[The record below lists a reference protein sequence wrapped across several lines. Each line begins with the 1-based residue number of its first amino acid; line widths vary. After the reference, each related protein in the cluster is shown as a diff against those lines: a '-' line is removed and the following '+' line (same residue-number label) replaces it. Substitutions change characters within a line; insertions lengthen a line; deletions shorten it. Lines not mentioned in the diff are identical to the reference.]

1 MKRYTFR
8 LAPVLRVR
16 RNEQDVARAGVL
28 AAVLRAD
35 AEAAA
40 LADRDRAYAAGT
52 SAHVCRT
59 AADFVF
65 EQAHRA
71 ALGAAVLEQRRR
83 LRDAEQEVEAARA
96 VWTAAAARVGA
107 LERLDE
113 RSRAEH
119 SAHTLREDELIVD
132 DLVVSRYAGSDR

>member
-1 MKRYTFR
+1 MFR
-8 LAPVLRVR
+8 LSRVLEVR

-28 AAVLRAD
+28 AASVRAA
-35 AEAAA
+35 AETAA
-40 LADRDRAYAAGT
+40 LADRDRAYAERLRTSVPSGT
-52 SAHVCRT
+52 AE
-59 AADFVF
+59 FLY

-71 ALGAAVLEQRRR
+71 ALGQAVREQRRR
-83 LRDAEQEVEAARA
+83 LLDAEHEVEAARA

-119 SAHTLREDELIVD
+119 AARALREDELIVD
-132 DLVVSRYAGSDR
+132 DLVVSRHAGSDR